1 MSTALHRRQE
11 TAHPNG
17 GEARH
22 WVAIPAA
29 GPEFRALVP
38 LLHNVQGRT
47 ERLFLSAGRDLVTL
61 SAQFDCI
68 EEPLLDFGTL
78 VESGLLGAVAQNV
91 ASLEQSMGELTTA
104 MTTGISWVGDLGITA
119 HQLQSEVGDMARIVR
134 TMTIVALNARVT
146 VAALT
151 GRHSGLEVFTKSA
164 SELVAKAANIL
175 WEMQEAVVDMVAT
188 ADQAR
193 GVGEVLHRMLDQC
206 LPPIVQGLGGDLA
219 DMQSVTQNMQREG
232 RDLSG
237 AAQRLRSTLAAA
249 AAGLQIGDTTRQRLE
264 HMLDILARCTA
275 EELPEVQGLLL
286 ELVRDQLADC
296 RADHGQ
302 GLAQIEASL
311 AQARGQIAGF
321 LGRDSRLNEAARACK
336 RENGL
341 LSKIRDLQQSME
353 DCRRAR
359 LRLAGQAAELSQ
371 GLAHLS
377 GVVAGMRTVE
387 EQMRM
392 IGINAVISCANL
404 GTEGHALKEISMQ
417 LRELAGAISGRFDKI
432 YASLKRMDLAAGSAT
447 AQLAEAA
454 QMPFDRLEAAAAQMV
469 EDLHNVQRV
478 MARLAEAF
486 GGIATVELARQWE
499 STTGGLADHAAQME
513 EAAVLL
519 DAALDAAPPATA
531 AHLAGASAA
540 FGAAQALY
548 TMVAER
554 RCHNEFLARYD
565 VGGDAPVSVGVL
577 PPAETAPDPSALDDI
592 FF

>member
-1 MSTALHRRQE
+1 MNNPLHRTQF
-11 TAHPNG
+11 AAPGVWAAPQSG
-17 GEARH
+17 G
-22 WVAIPAA
+22 PDL
-29 GPEFRALVP
+29 RALSQQ
-38 LLHNVQGRT
+38 LQNVHGRT
-47 ERLFLSAGRDLVTL
+47 ELVFLSAGRDLVNLT
-61 SAQFDCI
+61 AQFDCI
-68 EEPLLDFGTL
+68 EEPLLDFGNLVDAGQISTL
-78 VESGLLGAVAQNV
+78 AQNV
-91 ASLEQSMGELTTA
+91 GTLDLAMSELTTA
-104 MTTGISWVGDLGITA
+104 LTTGITWVGELGTTA
-119 HQLQSEVGDMARIVR
+119 HQLQAEVGDMARIVR

-193 GVGEVLHRMLDQC
+193 GVGEVLHRMLDQS
-206 LPPIVQGLGGDLA
+206 LPPVVQGLGGDLIE
-219 DMQSVTQNMQREG
+219 MQSVTQNMHREG

-237 AAQRLRSTLAAA
+237 ASQKLRATLSAA

-264 HMLDILARCTA
+264 HILEIVSRSMTGTSGAVQTVLLML
-275 EELPEVQGLLL
+275 VS
-286 ELVRDQLADC
+286 DQLEDC
-296 RADHGQ
+296 RADHAQ
-302 GLAQIEASL
+302 GLAQIGGSL

-321 LGRDSRLNEAARACK
+321 LGRDSSLSEAVRACK

-341 LSKIRDLQQSME
+341 LSKIRDLQHSTE
-353 DCRRAR
+353 ECRRAR

-404 GTEGHALKEISMQ
+404 GTEGHALKEISVQ

-454 QMPFDRLEAAAAQMV
+454 QTPFDRLEATAAQMV
-469 EDLHNVQRV
+469 EDLHHVQRV

-486 GGIATVELARQWE
+486 GSIATVENARQWDI
-499 STTGGLADHAAQME
+499 TTGALADHAAQVDQAALLLAE
-513 EAAVLL
+513 VVDAAV
-519 DAALDAAPPATA
+519 PCTPE
-531 AHLAGASAA
+531 HLAAGLRELQKVQS
-540 FGAAQALY
+540 LY
-548 TMVAER
+548 TMAAER
-554 RCHNEFLARYD
+554 RCHSDFLARL
-565 VGGDAPVSVGVL
+565 GLAAPEPAPAAAAPTAAAGDASV
-577 PPAETAPDPSALDDI
+577 DDV